1 MTLLYQRTIK
11 NIVKTSGIGLH
22 SGKLTNLTLRPLD
35 VNSGIIFRK
44 INNHSEFID
53 IDASNNNTVNSELS
67 TTIEKGG
74 HTIKTI
80 EHLMATFY
88 GLGIDNIMVEV
99 DNEEIPILDGSASP
113 FVYLIKTAGIELQSS
128 RKKFIKILKPIEVFK
143 NDAFAKFLPFNG
155 FKASFQVDFQHPS
168 FNRKNQILE
177 IDFSD
182 VSFEDEISRART
194 FGFVKDVEALRK
206 KGLVMGGS
214 INNAVVL
221 DDFKIV
227 NPKGLRFEDELI
239 RHKILDAL
247 GDICLLGHPLIG
259 HFQAYKSGH
268 SLNDSL
274 CKKLLEMKDA
284 YEIVDFSDKNNT
296 PKFALKSGWAF

>member
-1 MTLLYQRTIK
+1 MDLKFHFKLIFSILL
-11 NIVKTSGIGLH
+11 S
-22 SGKLTNLTLRPLD
+22 
-35 VNSGIIFRK
+35 
-44 INNHSEFID
+44 
-53 IDASNNNTVNSELS
+53 
-67 TTIEKGG
+67 IEK
-74 HTIKTI
+74 IK
-80 EHLMATFY
+80 F
-88 GLGIDNIMVEV
+88 
-99 DNEEIPILDGSASP
+99 
-113 FVYLIKTAGIELQSS
+113 
-128 RKKFIKILKPIEVFK
+128 
-143 NDAFAKFLPFNG
+143 
-155 FKASFQVDFQHPS
+155 
-168 FNRKNQILE
+168 LE

-221 DDFKIV
+221 DEFKIV

-274 CKKLLEMKDA
+274 CKKLL
-284 YEIVDFSDKNNT
+284 NT
-296 PKFALKSGWAF
+296 

>member
-35 VNSGIIFRK
+35 ENSGIIFRK
-44 INNHSEFID
+44 INNNSEFID
-53 IDASNNNTVNSELS
+53 INATNDNTVNSELS
-67 TTIEKGG
+67 TTIEKNG

-113 FVYLIKTAGIELQSS
+113 FVFLIKSAGIELQSS

-143 NDAFAKFLPFNG
+143 NDSFVKLLPFNG
-155 FKASFQVDFQHPS
+155 FKVSFQVDFEHPS

-194 FGFVKDVEALRK
+194 FGFVKDVEALEKR
-206 KGLVMGGS
+206 S
-214 INNAVVL
+214 
-221 DDFKIV
+221 
-227 NPKGLRFEDELI
+227 
-239 RHKILDAL
+239 
-247 GDICLLGHPLIG
+247 C
-259 HFQAYKSGH
+259 Y
-268 SLNDSL
+268 
-274 CKKLLEMKDA
+274 
-284 YEIVDFSDKNNT
+284 
-296 PKFALKSGWAF
+296 GWKY

>member
-1 MTLLYQRTIK
+1 MSLLYQRTIK

-22 SGKLTNLTLRPLD
+22 SAKFTNLTLRPLD

-44 INNHSEFID
+44 IINDSEFID
-53 IDASNNNTVNSELS
+53 INANNSNTVNSELS
-67 TTIEKGG
+67 TTLKKDG
-74 HTIKTI
+74 HSIKTI

-88 GLGIDNIMVEV
+88 GLGLDNIMIEV

-113 FVYLIKTAGIELQSS
+113 FVFLIKSAGIELQSA
-128 RKKFIKILKPIEVFK
+128 RKKFIKILKPIKVFK
-143 NDAFAKFLPFNG
+143 GNSFVKLLPFNG
-155 FKASFQVDFQHPS
+155 FKVSFQVDFQHPS
-168 FNRKNQILE
+168 FNRKNQTLE
-177 IDFSD
+177 IDFAD

-221 DDFKIV
+221 DEFKIV

-239 RHKILDAL
+239 RHKILDVL

-259 HFQAYKSGH
+259 HLSAYKSGH

-274 CKKLLEMKDA
+274 CKKLLENKDA
-284 YEIVDFSDKNNT
+284 FEIVDFSDKNNT
-296 PKFALKSGWAF
+296 PKFALTSGWAF

>member
-1 MTLLYQRTIK
+1 LIYQRTIK
-11 NIVKTSGIGLH
+11 NIVKASGIGLH
-22 SGKLTNLTLRPLD
+22 SGKLSNLTLRPLD
-35 VNSGIIFRK
+35 VNSGVIFRK
-44 INNHSEFID
+44 IHNNSDFID
-53 IDASNNNTVNSELS
+53 INANNYNTVSSELS
-67 TTIEKGG
+67 TTIEKDG

-88 GLGIDNIMVEV
+88 GLGIDNIMVEI

-113 FVYLIKTAGIELQSS
+113 FVFLIKSAGIEIQSS
-128 RKKFIKILKPIEVFK
+128 RKKFIKILKPVEIFK
-143 NDAFAKFLPFNG
+143 DDLYVKFLPYNG
-155 FKASFQVDFQHPS
+155 FKVTFQVDFQHPF
-168 FNRKNQILE
+168 FNRNNQILE
-177 IDFSD
+177 IDFAD

-194 FGFVKDVEALRK
+194 FGFINDVEALRS

-221 DDFKIV
+221 DEFKIV
-227 NPKGLRFEDELI
+227 NPKGLRFDDELI

-247 GDICLLGHPLIG
+247 GDIYLLGHPLIG

-274 CKKLLEMKDA
+274 CKKLLKSEDSF
-284 YEIVDFSDKNNT
+284 EIVDFSDKNNT

>member
-1 MTLLYQRTIK
+1 LIYQRTIK
-11 NIVKTSGIGLH
+11 NIVKASGIGLH

-35 VNSGIIFRK
+35 VNSGIVFRK
-44 INNHSEFID
+44 IHNNSDFID
-53 IDASNNNTVNSELS
+53 INANNQNTVSSELS
-67 TTIEKGG
+67 TTIEKDG
-74 HTIKTI
+74 HAIKTI

-88 GLGIDNIMVEV
+88 GLGIDNIMVEI

-113 FVYLIKTAGIELQSS
+113 FVFLIKSAGIEIQSS
-128 RKKFIKILKPIEVFK
+128 RKKFIKILKPIEIFK
-143 NDAFAKFLPFNG
+143 DGLFVKFLPYNG
-155 FKASFQVDFQHPS
+155 FKVTFQVDFQHPF
-168 FNRKNQILE
+168 FNRNNQVLE
-177 IDFSD
+177 IDFAD

-194 FGFVKDVEALRK
+194 FGFINDVEALRS

-221 DDFKIV
+221 DEFKIV
-227 NPKGLRFEDELI
+227 NPKGLRFDDELI

-247 GDICLLGHPLIG
+247 GDIYLLGHPLIG
-259 HFQAYKSGH
+259 HFHAYKSGH

-274 CKKLLEMKDA
+274 CKKLLKSEDSF
-284 YEIVDFSDKNNT
+284 EIVDFSDKNNT

>member
-11 NIVKTSGIGLH
+11 NIVNTTGIGLH
-22 SGKLTNLTLRPLD
+22 SGKITNLTLRPLD
-35 VNSGIIFRK
+35 VNSGIVFRK
-44 INNHSEFID
+44 INNNADFID
-53 IDASNNNTVNSELS
+53 IGASNKYTVNSELS
-67 TTIEKGG
+67 TTIEKDG
-74 HTIKTI
+74 HSIKTI

-113 FVYLIKTAGIELQSS
+113 FVFLVKSAGIELQSS
-128 RKKFIKILKPIEVFK
+128 RKKFIKILKPIEVVKDDSFVR
-143 NDAFAKFLPFNG
+143 FLPFNG
-155 FKASFQVDFQHPS
+155 FKVTFQVDFKHPF

-194 FGFVKDVEALRK
+194 FGFVKDVETLRK

-221 DDFKIV
+221 DEFKIV

-239 RHKILDAL
+239 RHKVLDAL
-247 GDICLLGHPLIG
+247 GDIGLLGHPLIG
-259 HFQAYKSGH
+259 HLQAYKSGH

-274 CKKLLEMKDA
+274 CKKLLENKDA
-284 YEIVDFSDKNNT
+284 FEIVDFSDKNSS